1 MKKLGDFNMTTS
13 NPILSQFL
21 DTFAL
26 SSLNID
32 STCSKISKNPSC
44 IHLLLANFKTSFIK
58 INVFEID
65 ISDHH
70 EMISSIMKLHFK
82 RENLT
87 DITEI
92 TINLILITLVLNS
105 LASQIQFFVLSMEMQ
120 TVKSYRNSVGLMEFF

>member
-1 MKKLGDFNMTTS
+1 MTTS

-32 STCSKISKNPSC
+32 STCSKISKNPSR

-58 INVFEID
+58 TNVFEIG

-105 LASQIQFFVLSMEMQ
+105 LAS
-120 TVKSYRNSVGLMEFF
+120 